1 MKKRK
6 ILKEPFWKL
15 ALRFGLI
22 FTLVVVVIQ
31 FIWEFFSSGNLNK
44 ISESLQNG
52 QWTSYVFSKVIVGA
66 VYGIVMAYFT
76 KRNAKK

>member
-6 ILKEPFWKL
+6 ILKEPFWKI
-15 ALRFGLI
+15 ALRFGI
-22 FTLVVVVIQ
+22 VFILVVVIIQ

-52 QWTSYVFSKVIVGA
+52 QWINYVISKVIVGA
-66 VYGIVMAYFT
+66 VYGIIMAYFT
-76 KRNAKK
+76 KKKAKK